1 MATNYEKIKNMTVDE
16 MGILL
21 GKIHGNEYWC
31 EQCSQENEDCFDEKT
46 QDCNCIKYAK
56 QWLLSEVKN
65 DN

>member
-1 MATNYEKIKNMTVDE
+1 MVTNYEKIKNMTVDE
-16 MGILL
+16 MGSLL

-56 QWLLSEVKN
+56 QWLLSEVE
-65 DN
+65 

>member
-1 MATNYEKIKNMTVDE
+1 MNRYEQIKNMTVDE
-16 MGILL
+16 MSKLL

-31 EQCSQENEDCFDEKT
+31 EQCIQENEDCFNEETK
-46 QDCNCIKYAK
+46 DCNCIKYAK